1 MSGCL
6 DALHSGVTTILDH
19 FHAAT
24 TPEHAEAS
32 LDATIQSGARVIW
45 CPARQSG
52 PTQLFPTVEYGNEEE
67 TCKWQMEKVME
78 WGSKDGGRLSPDG
91 RVTLG
96 FASVTQAL
104 QPPPNSPSASE
115 RRYDLIEAG
124 PVSVHEAALQYA
136 RENNVSIITAH
147 IVKGQQATRLR

>member
-1 MSGCL
+1 
-6 DALHSGVTTILDH
+6 
-19 FHAAT
+19 
-24 TPEHAEAS
+24 
-32 LDATIQSGARVIW
+32 
-45 CPARQSG
+45 
-52 PTQLFPTVEYGNEEE
+52 
-67 TCKWQMEKVME
+67 ME